1 MKKNK
6 YLKRI
11 YIITYVIMAV
21 LLCPVTVW
29 AAETEGT
36 SMVENISIES
46 GTFLTEFRPGHTTY
60 SVYFEEFQ
68 DPLTV
73 NVQLKDDRF
82 QYAVDGEEFL
92 DRYKDNVVVVDVTDP
107 DGEYAD
113 EKYTFNIFF
122 EAIGFSYM
130 GAENG
135 ILSPQFDKFHTNYY
149 VVVENE
155 IDTFD
160 KVGLVWHTANKDAVA
175 EVDCVGEL
183 NKDGTL
189 PEGER
194 TQYRI
199 TVREQDGTCNY
210 YQLFIYRK
218 ASMVSALDD
227 TALLENIKI
236 NGEKVE
242 VPTFREDQSFYD
254 IIVPSSVTEL
264 DIQAYPVDKR
274 NYAEVI
280 GSTIMKEDRPIYIT
294 IKVTSEIH
302 AKESYYTLRC
312 QYDTMIHTEKY
323 TELQVSAFVLCALVL
338 GCSIGYGILAFS
350 SQQGK
355 SKIRGERD
363 ELIES

>member
-1 MKKNK
+1 MNK

-11 YIITYVIMAV
+11 YIIPYVIVAI
-21 LLCPVTVW
+21 LLCPITVL
-29 AAETEGT
+29 AAETEEY
-36 SMVENISIES
+36 SMVENISIEN

-73 NVQLKDDRF
+73 NVELKDTRF
-82 QYAVDGEEFL
+82 KYTVDGEDFL

-107 DGEYAD
+107 NGEYDD

-122 EAIGFSYM
+122 EAIGLSHM

-155 IDTFD
+155 IDTFN
-160 KVGLVWHTANKDAVA
+160 KVGIVWRTANKDAVV
-175 EVDCVGEL
+175 ETECVGEL
-183 NKDGTL
+183 NGDGTL

-194 TQYRI
+194 TQYNI
-199 TVREQDGTCNY
+199 AVREQDGTCNY

-227 TALLENIKI
+227 AALLENIKI
-236 NGEKVE
+236 NGGQVK

-302 AKESYYTLRC
+302 EKESYYTLRC
-312 QYDTMIHTEKY
+312 QYDTMIYTEKY
-323 TELQVSAFVLCALVL
+323 TELQVSALVLCALVL
-338 GCSIGYGILAFS
+338 GGSITFGILMFA
-350 SQQGK
+350 SQTGK
-355 SKIRGERD
+355 VKILRERN